1 MVRKKELKQR
11 AIYVYPPAEIAQRWK
26 DQAERSGASISR
38 FVIEHVENSLNAE
51 TDPDY
56 QPRTGLIEEN
66 KKLAEALKEK
76 DRYNHHLELLVDKQE
91 EDLRVYRSRIFPDTG
106 NEKVRDYDKRIV
118 QILKETGPHT
128 SDSLLL
134 RLGVGPDDMAAVKAV
149 SAQLEVLQVF
159 GLVRQTSRGWTWA
172 E

>member
-1 MVRKKELKQR
+1 MVNKKELKER
-11 AIYVYPPAEIAQRWK
+11 AIYVYPPTEVAQRWK

-56 QPRTGLIEEN
+56 QPRTSLIEEN
-66 KKLAEALKEK
+66 RKLTEALKEK
-76 DRYNHHLELLVDKQE
+76 DKHNHQLELLVEKLE
-91 EDLRVYRSRIFPDTG
+91 EDLRVYRSGIFPDTG
-106 NEKVRDYDKRIV
+106 NEKVLYYDKRLV

-128 SDSLLL
+128 SDALLNRLDVSLS
-134 RLGVGPDDMAAVKAV
+134 DMADVKMV
-149 SAQLEVLQVF
+149 SAQLDILQVF
-159 GLVRQTSRGWTWA
+159 GLVRQTSRGWTWI